1 MIVKLPDG
9 RIVEHPGKAALKD
22 VLATT
27 NKELLATTVGAK
39 LDGEIVDFHRVLP
52 EGAQVELIPVDSPRG
67 LRSIAIATRTS
78 WPKRCA
84 GSSPG
89 SN

>member
-9 RIVEHPGKAALKD
+9 RIVEHPGPAALKD

-52 EGAQVELIPVDSPRG
+52 DAAQVELIPVDSPEG
-67 LRSIAIATRTS
+67 ASDL
-78 WPKRCA
+78 
-84 GSSPG
+84 SP
-89 SN
+89 